1 MTWSGM
7 RKKLEQEYLADC
19 LRGRLQYFATHYR
32 EGHDDCGRATI
43 RLDGK
48 EILQGNWFQCAKYG
62 WDLPDD
68 KLLGLG
74 AFDHGSFMRA
84 FREFD
89 NQSIEDS
96 LKSEDLLVRIF
107 AILDRRVGKR
117 RLSQMKES
125 IHNEPENF
133 QAFYMIRMEAENL
146 L

>member
-1 MTWSGM
+1 
-7 RKKLEQEYLADC
+7 
-19 LRGRLQYFATHYR
+19 
-32 EGHDDCGRATI
+32 
-43 RLDGK
+43 
-48 EILQGNWFQCAKYG
+48 
-62 WDLPDD
+62 
-68 KLLGLG
+68 
-74 AFDHGSFMRA
+74 MRA